1 MGIEDR
7 MDQNI
12 RETRGHSA
20 PCLSASARNLG
31 MDSVETAGRTLVE
44 RNYCLQVT
52 TPRLAAILRS
62 AVGGNAGG

>member
-31 MDSVETAGRTLVE
+31 MDSVETAGRALVE
-44 RNYCLQVT
+44 KSYCLQVT
-52 TPRLAAILRS
+52 APRLAAILRS
-62 AVGGNAGG
+62 AAGSSAVG